1 MLVRR
6 CYREHHFVDT
16 AWGRTKMLHR
26 SGGISE
32 PNWLWKD
39 IPGIALCVSIAGAAT
54 SIALL
59 AGSAVVWGLVFGLAL
74 AATWSPPALFQSGI
88 SFAAKQIMR
97 IGVALLGF
105 QISLATL
112 HILAVADV
120 VALAIDVAIVL
131 AAGWF
136 LGPALGIKRELS
148 LVAAASVAI
157 CGASA
162 AAAIACVVMRDD
174 SSNRDV
180 ACTIGAVSIISSLAM
195 VLYPLLAEVAGLEPA
210 AGGIFLGGS
219 IHEVAHAV
227 GAGYSVSSETGDMA
241 TVAKLLRVAL
251 LAPACIAISFVSAGR
266 GASQKLSLPLPP
278 VFLVGFVIAAFL
290 NASGVVPPLLL
301 EVSAPLSRFCLVT
314 SMAAIGLTLPW
325 RSIRAFGLK
334 PILLLLI
341 LSAILIALSLFY
353 VMHRTA

>member
-1 MLVRR
+1 
-6 CYREHHFVDT
+6 
-16 AWGRTKMLHR
+16 MLHR

-39 IPGIALCVSIAGAAT
+39 IPGIALCVSIACAAT
-54 SIALL
+54 WTALL
-59 AGSAVVWGLVFGLAL
+59 AGSAVVWGLAFGLAL
-74 AATWSPPALFQSGI
+74 AVTWSPPALFQSGI

-112 HILAVADV
+112 QILAISDVA
-120 VALAIDVAIVL
+120 ALAIDVAIVL
-131 AAGWF
+131 TAGWF
-136 LGPALGIKRELS
+136 LGPALGIKRDLS
-148 LVAAASVAI
+148 MVAAASVAI

-180 ACTIGAVSIISSLAM
+180 ACTIGAVSIISSVAM
-195 VLYPLLAEVAGLEPA
+195 VLYPLLAKVTGLGPA
-210 AGGIFLGGS
+210 AGGIFLGGT

-227 GAGYSVSSETGDMA
+227 GAGYSVNSETGDMA

-251 LAPACIAISFVSAGR
+251 LAPACLAISFVSTGS
-266 GASQKLSLPLPP
+266 GASQKPSLPLPP
-278 VFLVGFVIAAFL
+278 IFLAGFAIAAFL
-290 NASGVVPPLLL
+290 NASGVVPPRLL

-325 RSIRAFGLK
+325 RTIRGFGLK
-334 PILLLLI
+334 PIMLLLI
-341 LSAILIALSLFY
+341 LSAILIVVSLFY
-353 VMHRTA
+353 VMHRTV

>member
-1 MLVRR
+1 M
-6 CYREHHFVDT
+6 
-16 AWGRTKMLHR
+16 
-26 SGGISE
+26 
-32 PNWLWKD
+32 
-39 IPGIALCVSIAGAAT
+39 ALCASIACAAT
-54 SIALL
+54 WTALL
-59 AGSAVVWGLVFGLAL
+59 AGSAVVWGLTFGLIL
-74 AATWSPPALFQSGI
+74 AALWSPPALFQPGI

-105 QISLATL
+105 QISLATM
-112 HILAVADV
+112 HILDV
-120 VALAIDVAIVL
+120 SDIAALAIDVAIVL
-131 AAGWF
+131 TAGWF

-162 AAAIACVVMRDD
+162 AAAVACVVMRDD
-174 SSNRDV
+174 STNRDV
-180 ACTIGAVSIISSLAM
+180 ACTIGAVSIISSVAM
-195 VLYPLLAEVAGLEPA
+195 VLYPFLAEVTRLGPA

-227 GAGYSVSSETGDMA
+227 AAGYSVNSETGDMA

-251 LAPACIAISFVSAGR
+251 LAPACIAVSFASADR
-266 GASQKLSLPLPP
+266 GTSQKLSLPLPP
-278 VFLVGFVIAAFL
+278 VFLVGFFVAAFL
-290 NASGVVPPLLL
+290 NASGVVPPRLL

-334 PILLLLI
+334 PIVLLLI
-341 LSAILIALSLFY
+341 LSAILIALSLLY
-353 VMHRTA
+353 VTHRLI